1 MPSLFAF
8 VWVPLL
14 VICFISV
21 GAALSPHKHG
31 CSATSSVVSRPGF
44 GSCMCTQNEGKG
56 RVGIPSLSL
65 SSPTS
70 NSATVFPSLLLLMS
84 SMTMATVTIAAA
96 TAAAAAAT
104 EPSHAVAFVPLVD
117 EGIGPTSL
125 TLATLEGS
133 FLGGL
138 ISGASTRITKELVL
152 HPIDTIKARKQA
164 QAMPGYIMNNSLSEE
179 GSSSSSFIL
188 NEISSIKVWG
198 TPITQLY
205 DGISPA
211 LLGGVPAGAIFFAV
225 KDTVSKELRSSYG
238 INKGNSV

>member
-14 VICFISV
+14 VICFISI
-21 GAALSPHKHG
+21 GAALSPPRRG
-31 CSATSSVVSRPGF
+31 CCTTSSVVSRPGF
-44 GSCMCTQNEGKG
+44 GLCMCMHKKWKE
-56 RVGIPSLSL
+56 RVGIPSLSP

-70 NSATVFPSLLLLMS
+70 TSATVFPSLLLLIS
-84 SMTMATVTIAAA
+84 SMTMTAVTIAA
-96 TAAAAAAT
+96 AAAAAAT
-104 EPSHAVAFVPLVD
+104 ESSHAVAFVPLVG
-117 EGIGPTSL
+117 EGIGSTSITL
-125 TLATLEGS
+125 TTLEGS

-164 QAMPGYIMNNSLSEE
+164 QAMPGYIMNNSSSEE

-205 DGISPA
+205 NGIFPA